1 MQAGVQLMTLRVFDP
16 SNEMKVAGCESAARP
31 SSLRGKT
38 VGFISNGKEGTKGYF
53 AHLDRMLRQDFG
65 VADVVWRT
73 KSNYSAPA
81 DAHIVDEIKKWH
93 AVVTGVGD

>member
-1 MQAGVQLMTLRVFDP
+1 MILRVLDP
-16 SNEMKVAGCESAARP
+16 TNELKPSGIRP
-31 SSLRGKT
+31 APRPASLAGKT

-53 AHLDRMLRQDFG
+53 AHVERLLRSELG
-65 VADVVWRT
+65 VREVVWRT

-81 DAHIVDEIKKWH
+81 DRHIVDEISRWH

>member
-1 MQAGVQLMTLRVFDP
+1 MTMQVLDPTNETKAAGAQPAPRL
-16 SNEMKVAGCESAARP
+16 
-31 SSLRGKT
+31 SSLQGKT

-53 AHLDRMLRQDFG
+53 THLQRMLREELG

-81 DAHIVDEIKKWH
+81 DAHIVDEIKRWH
-93 AVVTGVGD
+93 AVVAGVGD

>member
-1 MQAGVQLMTLRVFDP
+1 MIRVLDP
-16 SNEMKVAGCESAARP
+16 TNESKVAGAVAALRP
-31 SSLRGKT
+31 ASLAGKT

-53 AHLDRMLRQDFG
+53 AHLERMLREEFG

-73 KSNYSAPA
+73 KSNFSAPA
-81 DAHIVDEIKKWH
+81 DRHIIDEISRWH

>member
-1 MQAGVQLMTLRVFDP
+1 MIRVLDP
-16 SNEMKVAGCESAARP
+16 TNEMRAAGAQPAPRP
-31 SSLRGKT
+31 SSLKGKT
-38 VGFISNGKEGTKGYF
+38 VGFISNGKEGTKSYF
-53 AHLDRMLRQDFG
+53 AHVDRMLREELG

-81 DAHIVDEIKKWH
+81 DRYIVDEISRWH